1 MNDNKETRKPDPE
14 KMRVLR
20 SMPLQ
25 IKQSLTKEEVNAFL
39 YEELWP
45 DSLIEKLGEFL
56 DNKDS

>member
-1 MNDNKETRKPDPE
+1 MNDNREIKKPDPE

-20 SMPLQ
+20 SMSLQ

-45 DSLIEKLGEFL
+45 DTLIEKLGEFL
-56 DNKDS
+56 ENKDS